1 MKSKFQL
8 FSSAFQLSIGVLAIA
23 AFLVL
28 DLSGEAMGRWVV
40 TLLLAIAFFAI
51 GVMGV
56 VDYYKK

>member
-8 FSSAFQLSIGVLAIA
+8 FSSVFQLIVGVLAIA
-23 AFLVL
+23 AFIVL
-28 DLSGEAMGRWVV
+28 ALNGEAMGRWVV
-40 TLLLAIAFFAI
+40 TLLLAFAFFVI